1 MERYRFPTMSILVAT
16 ATIGIASFATPV
28 SAAPGYYTGVVGTA
42 CAGVGTNAGKLNHQ
56 SNGAVYNKN
65 TSTPAVI
72 NCPVPLEYNRATTV
86 YVTWI
91 KRDAGTLGCTFHRR
105 SFNYLSGATSTQS
118 TNAVG
123 SSYFQFN
130 ATTDYFNSVQ
140 CSIPKASGAGA
151 NQQSGVN
158 GILWLN

>member
-1 MERYRFPTMSILVAT
+1 MERYRFPMSILAAT
-16 ATIGIASFATPV
+16 ATIGLACVAGPV
-28 SAAPGYYTGVVGTA
+28 AAAPGYYTGVVGSA
-42 CAGVGTNAGKLNHQ
+42 CAGAGTNAGKLNHQ
-56 SNGAVYNKN
+56 SNGPVYNKN

-72 NCPVPLEYNRATTV
+72 SCPVPLEYNRSTAV

-91 KRDAGTLGCTFHRR
+91 KRDSGTLGCTLHRR

-123 SSYFQFN
+123 SSYFLFN

-140 CSIPKASGAGA
+140 CSIPKANGAGA